1 MFPFEVYTPFL
12 EEMGISQ
19 RVNMGMDVTEDTDK
33 SNEVYFLQVTL
44 RNLPERGSLIFTWLS
59 TSASD
64 SFCCYKM
71 SYSPQEAPGP
81 SFQEE

>member
-19 RVNMGMDVTEDTDK
+19 RVNMGMDVTEDTEK
-33 SNEVYFLQVTL
+33 PNEVYFLQVTL
-44 RNLPERGSLIFTWLS
+44 SNLPERGSLIFTWLS

-64 SFCCYKM
+64 SFCCYRM
-71 SYSPQEAPGP
+71 S
-81 SFQEE
+81 